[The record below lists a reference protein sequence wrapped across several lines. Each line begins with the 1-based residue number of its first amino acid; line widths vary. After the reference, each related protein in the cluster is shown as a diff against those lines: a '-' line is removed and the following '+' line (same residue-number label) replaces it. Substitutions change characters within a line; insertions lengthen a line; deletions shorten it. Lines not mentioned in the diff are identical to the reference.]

1 MTLEADNKLD
11 SIQMCLSC
19 EKEIKLELG
28 DCLIRYGSF
37 IEFTC
42 YECQNKKIIEAELR
56 SLLNQKKE
64 KAHTHLME
72 DFSEL
77 IYQHFPNFDNNINKE
92 TWDLL
97 VLFTDEAI
105 SQLMG
110 MDSK

>member
-1 MTLEADNKLD
+1 MTLEANNKLD

-19 EKEIKLELG
+19 EKETKLELG

-42 YECQNKKIIEAELR
+42 YDCQNKKIIEAELR

-64 KAHTHLME
+64 KAHIHLME

-77 IYQHFPNFDNNINKE
+77 IYQHFPNFDNNIKKD

-97 VLFTDEAI
+97 VLFTEETI
-105 SQLMG
+105 SQLMER
-110 MDSK
+110 KTN

>member
-56 SLLNQKKE
+56 SLLNQKRE
-64 KAHTHLME
+64 KAHLALVE
-72 DFSEL
+72 DFSNV
-77 IYQHFPNFDNNINKE
+77 IAKHFPNFDNNISEE
-92 TWDLL
+92 TWNLL
-97 VLFTDEAI
+97 LLFTDETI
-105 SQLMG
+105 YQLMG
-110 MDSK
+110 IDSK